1 MRNGQTETRKRCVK
15 CVLENESDYG
25 RFGGLGVCGRVETRC
40 FWDFLRFGI
49 VNCEW
54 EVTLTLTL

>member
-40 FWDFLRFGI
+40 FWDFLGLELSI
-49 VNCEW
+49 VNGK
-54 EVTLTLTL
+54 